1 MSLLDRINGDI
12 KQAILAKEKEK
23 LAALRSVKAALLL
36 EMTKEGADGSVS
48 EEIGLKVV
56 QKLYKQRNDAAKI
69 YNEQDRIDLASVEEK
84 EAEII
89 AQYLPEMMSEG
100 AVVDV
105 VADDLTDLLD
115 LFLGLRRRR
124 GRVGFGAGR
133 AFGRLLGRHV
143 LLEGLHDNLRFL
155 R

>member
-1 MSLLDRINGDI
+1 MSLLERINGDI
-12 KQAILAKEKEK
+12 KQAMLAKEKEK

-105 VADDLTDLLD
+105 VKQVVIQ
-115 LFLGLRRRR
+115 LGAT
-124 GRVGFGAGR
+124 GPSDMGKVMGAVMGKLKGK
-133 AFGRLLGRHV
+133 A
-143 LLEGLHDNLRFL
+143 EGSLISSVVKQQLNK
-155 R
+155 

>member
-12 KQAILAKEKEK
+12 KQAMLAKEKEK

-105 VADDLTDLLD
+105 VKQVVIQ
-115 LFLGLRRRR
+115 LGAT
-124 GRVGFGAGR
+124 GPSDMGKVMGAVMGKLKGK
-133 AFGRLLGRHV
+133 A
-143 LLEGLHDNLRFL
+143 EGSLISSVVKQQLNK
-155 R
+155 

>member
-1 MSLLDRINGDI
+1 MSLLDRINRDI
-12 KQAILAKEKEK
+12 KQAMLAKEKEK

-105 VADDLTDLLD
+105 VKQVVIQ
-115 LFLGLRRRR
+115 LGAT
-124 GRVGFGAGR
+124 GPSDMGKVMGAVMGKLKGK
-133 AFGRLLGRHV
+133 A
-143 LLEGLHDNLRFL
+143 EGSLISSVVKQQLNK
-155 R
+155 

>member
-12 KQAILAKEKEK
+12 KQAMLAKEKEK

-105 VADDLTDLLD
+105 VKQVV
-115 LFLGLRRRR
+115 FQLGAT
-124 GRVGFGAGR
+124 GPSDMGKVMGAVMGKLKGK
-133 AFGRLLGRHV
+133 A
-143 LLEGLHDNLRFL
+143 EGSLISSVVKQQLNK
-155 R
+155 

>member
-12 KQAILAKEKEK
+12 KQAMLAKEKEK

-89 AQYLPEMMSEG
+89 AQYLPEMISEG

-105 VADDLTDLLD
+105 VKQVVIQ
-115 LFLGLRRRR
+115 LGAT
-124 GRVGFGAGR
+124 GPSDMGKVMGAVMGKLKGK
-133 AFGRLLGRHV
+133 A
-143 LLEGLHDNLRFL
+143 EGSLISSVVKQQLNK
-155 R
+155 

>member
-12 KQAILAKEKEK
+12 KQAMLAKEKEK

-105 VADDLTDLLD
+105 VKQVVIQ
-115 LFLGLRRRR
+115 LGAT
-124 GRVGFGAGR
+124 GPSDMGKVMGAVMGKLKGK
-133 AFGRLLGRHV
+133 A
-143 LLEGLHDNLRFL
+143 EGSLISSVVKQQLNN
-155 R
+155 

>member
-12 KQAILAKEKEK
+12 KQAMLAKEKEK

-105 VADDLTDLLD
+105 VKQVVIQ
-115 LFLGLRRRR
+115 LG
-124 GRVGFGAGR
+124 AT
-133 AFGRLLGRHV
+133 
-143 LLEGLHDNLRFL
+143 GLQIWVR
-155 R
+155 

>member
-12 KQAILAKEKEK
+12 KQAMLAKEKEK

-84 EAEII
+84 EAKII
-89 AQYLPEMMSEG
+89 AQYLPEMMSEDAVVEVVKQVVIHLGATGPSDMGKVMG
-100 AVVDV
+100 AVMGKLKGKAEGSLISSV
-105 VADDLTDLLD
+105 VKQQL
-115 LFLGLRRRR
+115 
-124 GRVGFGAGR
+124 
-133 AFGRLLGRHV
+133 
-143 LLEGLHDNLRFL
+143 NK
-155 R
+155 

>member
-12 KQAILAKEKEK
+12 KQAMLAKEKEK

-84 EAEII
+84 EAGII

-105 VADDLTDLLD
+105 VKQVVIQ
-115 LFLGLRRRR
+115 LGAT
-124 GRVGFGAGR
+124 GPSDMGKVMGAVMGKLKGK
-133 AFGRLLGRHV
+133 A
-143 LLEGLHDNLRFL
+143 EGSLISSVVKQQLNK
-155 R
+155 

>member
-12 KQAILAKEKEK
+12 KQAMLAKEKEK

-84 EAEII
+84 EAKII
-89 AQYLPEMMSEG
+89 AQYLPEMMDEG

-105 VADDLTDLLD
+105 VKQVVIQ
-115 LFLGLRRRR
+115 LGAT
-124 GRVGFGAGR
+124 GPSDMGKVMGAVMGKLKGK
-133 AFGRLLGRHV
+133 A
-143 LLEGLHDNLRFL
+143 EGSLISSVVKQQLNN
-155 R
+155 

>member
-1 MSLLDRINGDI
+1 MSLLERINGDI
-12 KQAILAKEKEK
+12 KQAMLAKEKEK

-36 EMTKEGADGSVS
+36 EMTKEGADGAIS

-105 VADDLTDLLD
+105 VKQVVIQ
-115 LFLGLRRRR
+115 LGAT
-124 GRVGFGAGR
+124 GPSDMGKVMGAVMGKLKGK
-133 AFGRLLGRHV
+133 A
-143 LLEGLHDNLRFL
+143 EGSLISLVVKQQLNK
-155 R
+155 

>member
-12 KQAILAKEKEK
+12 KQAMLAKEKEK

-105 VADDLTDLLD
+105 VKQVVIQ
-115 LFLGLRRRR
+115 LGATGLSDM
-124 GRVGFGAGR
+124 GKVMGAVMGKLKGK
-133 AFGRLLGRHV
+133 A
-143 LLEGLHDNLRFL
+143 EGSLISSVVKQQLNK
-155 R
+155 

>member
-12 KQAILAKEKEK
+12 KQAMLAKEKEK

-105 VADDLTDLLD
+105 VKQVVIQ
-115 LFLGLRRRR
+115 LGATGLSDM
-124 GRVGFGAGR
+124 GKVMGAVMGKLKGK
-133 AFGRLLGRHV
+133 A
-143 LLEGLHDNLRFL
+143 EGSLISSVVKQQLNN
-155 R
+155 

>member
-12 KQAILAKEKEK
+12 KQAMLAKEKEK

-36 EMTKEGADGSVS
+36 EMTKEGADGAIS

-105 VADDLTDLLD
+105 VKQVVIQ
-115 LFLGLRRRR
+115 LGAT
-124 GRVGFGAGR
+124 GPSDMGKVMGAVMGKLKGK
-133 AFGRLLGRHV
+133 A
-143 LLEGLHDNLRFL
+143 EGSLISSVVKQQLNK
-155 R
+155 

>member
-12 KQAILAKEKEK
+12 KQAMLAKEKEK

-89 AQYLPEMMSEG
+89 AQYLPEMISEG

-105 VADDLTDLLD
+105 VKQVVIQ
-115 LFLGLRRRR
+115 LGATGLSDM
-124 GRVGFGAGR
+124 GKVMGAVMGKLKGK
-133 AFGRLLGRHV
+133 A
-143 LLEGLHDNLRFL
+143 EGSLISSVVKQQLNK
-155 R
+155 